1 MPASEPASHQASEEA
16 SQPSFIGLML
26 FACGPRPGCTR
37 DRLVPLRGISMYVA
51 AHMFVRMVVHDLHKF
66 ASSEMRVAKFK
77 LI

>member
-1 MPASEPASHQASEEA
+1 
-16 SQPSFIGLML
+16 
-26 FACGPRPGCTR
+26 
-37 DRLVPLRGISMYVA
+37 MYVA